1 MKLYWCPRTRASRVV
16 WMLEEAGLAYE
27 RVYIDLGDP
36 VAKQDPGFIA
46 ASPLLKV
53 PALEDGDVRM
63 ADAAAIGI
71 YLADRYSMGT
81 LAPEF
86 DDPRRGTY
94 LFWMTYG
101 PGSIEPAV
109 SEKIGGF
116 ETNPR
121 GNGWGDFDLMINVL
135 EKGLEPGPWLVGDQF
150 TAADVLVG
158 GSVIIMR
165 ALGVLPESRVL
176 QRYVERCNERPAYRS
191 AWALE
196 LGWRSRRTRG
206 TGGPGSGRG
215 GPRARR

>member
-1 MKLYWCPRTRASRVV
+1 
-16 WMLEEAGLAYE
+16 MLEEAGLAYE

-36 VAKQDPGFIA
+36 LAKQDPGFIA

-53 PALEDGDVRM
+53 PALEDGEVRM
-63 ADAAAIGI
+63 ADAAAICI
-71 YLADRYSMGT
+71 YLADRYSMGA
-81 LAPEF
+81 LAPEL

-101 PGSIEPAV
+101 PGAIEPAV

-121 GNGWGDFDLMINVL
+121 GNGWGDFDMMIKTL

-176 QRYVERCNERPAYRS
+176 QGYMERCFERRAYQS
-191 AWALE
+191 AAVLE
-196 LGWRSRRTRG
+196 RGWRSRRTRG
-206 TGGPGSGRG
+206 VAGHGGGRG
-215 GPRARR
+215 GPRTRR

>member
-1 MKLYWCPRTRASRVV
+1 
-16 WMLEEAGLAYE
+16 MLEEAGLAYD
-27 RVYIDLGDP
+27 RVYIDLSDP
-36 VAKQDPGFIA
+36 GAKQDPGFIA

-53 PALEDGDVRM
+53 PALEDGEVRM
-63 ADAAAIGI
+63 ADAAAICI
-71 YLADRYSMGT
+71 YLADRYAMGV
-81 LAPEF
+81 LAPEV

-101 PGSIEPAV
+101 PGAIEPAV

-121 GNGWGDFDLMINVL
+121 GNGWGDFDTMIKTL

-165 ALGVLPESRVL
+165 ALGVLPGSRVL
-176 QRYVERCNERPAYRS
+176 QRYMERCFERRAYQS
-191 AWALE
+191 AATLE
-196 LGWRSRRTRG
+196 RGWRSRRTRG
-206 TGGPGSGRG
+206 IAGPGVGRG
-215 GPRARR
+215 GPRTRR

>member
-1 MKLYWCPRTRASRVV
+1 
-16 WMLEEAGLAYE
+16 MLEEAGLAYE
-27 RVYIDLGDP
+27 RVYIDVGDP
-36 VAKQDPGFIA
+36 VAKQDPGFVA
-46 ASPLLKV
+46 ASPMLEV
-53 PALEDGDVRM
+53 PALEDGEVRM
-63 ADAAAIGI
+63 ADTAAIGM
-71 YLADRYSMGT
+71 YLADRYSMGA

-101 PGSIEPAV
+101 PGAIEPAV

-121 GNGWGDFDLMINVL
+121 GNGWGDFDLMIKTL

-158 GSVIIMR
+158 GSIIIMR

-176 QRYVERCNERPAYRS
+176 QRYMERCFERPAYR
-191 AWALE
+191 AAAVLE
-196 LGWRSRRTRG
+196 RGWRSRRTLG
-206 TGGPGSGRG
+206 VAGHGSARG
-215 GPRARR
+215 GPRTRR